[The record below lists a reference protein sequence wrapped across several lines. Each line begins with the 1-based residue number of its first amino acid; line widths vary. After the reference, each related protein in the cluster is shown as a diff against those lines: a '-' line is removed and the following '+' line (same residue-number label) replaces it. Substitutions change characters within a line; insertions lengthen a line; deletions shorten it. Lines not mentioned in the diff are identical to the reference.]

1 MTART
6 LQESQAMAVN
16 SHLIGVVSDEFHN
29 PNTVKLLNEVTRQL
43 NARGLNALLINV
55 TSREQYQSAL
65 RNAEQLSIGGLVFLT
80 SLFEDELTLAA
91 EMLPKVATVH
101 LSHST
106 SSEANV
112 VIADGYDA
120 GEEMGLLLLSQG
132 HQRFGFMHSQENATP
147 PRQMM
152 GFEASLQAE
161 QKTLNLQLSAGGN
174 DRELAYQA
182 MMAYLKKTRA
192 AERINALFCE
202 SDVLAFGALQAV
214 RDFAQGAHVA
224 VVGFDDVDEARASTW
239 HLTSWSQRRDLLVT
253 EALNRVLENRADNSG
268 AWQQGE
274 LQVRHSHHGKYVP
287 GEMSQC
293 GCAIRH

>member
-1 MTART
+1 
-6 LQESQAMAVN
+6 MAVN
-16 SHLIGVVSDEFHN
+16 SNIVGIVSDEFTN

-43 NARGLNALLINV
+43 NERGLITLLLNAN
-55 TSREQYQSAL
+55 SRESYQSAL
-65 RNAEQLSIGGLVFLT
+65 RNAAQLPVSGLVFLT
-80 SLFEDELTLAA
+80 SLFSDELSVAA
-91 EMLPKVATVH
+91 DILPQATSVH
-101 LSHST
+101 LSHSA
-106 SSEANV
+106 SADANV

-120 GEEMGLLLLSQG
+120 GAEMGLLLLSQG
-132 HQRFGFMHSQENATP
+132 HQRFGFMHSQENSAP
-147 PRQMM
+147 ARQLH
-152 GFEASLQAE
+152 GFVASLQAE
-161 QKTLNLQLSAGGN
+161 QKELKIEFSAGGN

-192 AERINALFCE
+192 ADRINALFCE

-239 HLTSWSQRRDLLVT
+239 HLTSWAQRRDLQVA
-253 EALNRVLENRADNSG
+253 EALNRLLENRADTSN

-274 LQVRHSHHGKYVP
+274 LQVRHSHHGKHVP

>member
-1 MTART
+1 
-6 LQESQAMAVN
+6 MAIN
-16 SHLIGVVSDEFHN
+16 STIVGIVSDEFIN

-43 NARGLNALLINV
+43 NERGFITLLLNAN
-55 TSREQYQSAL
+55 SRESYQSAL
-65 RNAEQLSIGGLVFLT
+65 RNAAQLPVGGLVFLT
-80 SLFEDELTLAA
+80 SLFSDELSVAA
-91 EMLPKVATVH
+91 EILPQAATVH
-101 LSHST
+101 LSHSA
-106 SSEANV
+106 SADANV

-132 HQRFGFMHSQENATP
+132 HQRFGFMHSQEKSVPA
-147 PRQMM
+147 RQMD
-152 GFEASLQAE
+152 GFVASLQAE
-161 QKTLNLQLSAGGN
+161 QKELNIELSAGGN

-239 HLTSWSQRRDLLVT
+239 HLTSWAQRRDLLVA
-253 EALNRVLENRADNSG
+253 EALNRLLENRADTSN

-274 LQVRHSHHGKYVP
+274 LQVRHSHHGKHVP

>member
-1 MTART
+1 
-6 LQESQAMAVN
+6 MAAN
-16 SHLIGVVSDEFHN
+16 SPLIGIVSDEFHN
-29 PNTVKLLNEVTRQL
+29 PNTIKLLNEVTRQL
-43 NARGLNALLINV
+43 IQRGLNALLINV
-55 TSREQYQSAL
+55 NSREQYQTAL
-65 RNAEQLSIGGLVFLT
+65 RNAAQHSVNRLIFLT
-80 SLFEDELTLAA
+80 SLFDDELSFAA
-91 EMLPKVATVH
+91 EILPQLATVH
-101 LSHST
+101 LGHSAN
-106 SSEANV
+106 SDANV

-132 HQRFGFMHSQENATP
+132 HQRFGFMHAQENAVP
-147 PRQMM
+147 ARQML
-152 GFEASLQAE
+152 GFAASLQAE
-161 QKTLNLQLSAGGN
+161 QKALNLQLVAGGN
-174 DRELAYQA
+174 DRELAYQV

-214 RDFAQGAHVA
+214 RDFGQGAHVA

-239 HLTSWSQRRDLLVT
+239 HLTSWAQRRDLLVT
-253 EALNRVLENRADNSG
+253 EALNRLLENRVDHSDT
-268 AWQQGE
+268 WQQGE

>member
-1 MTART
+1 
-6 LQESQAMAVN
+6 MAVN

-43 NARGLNALLINV
+43 NARGLNALLLNV
-55 TSREQYQSAL
+55 NSREQYQNAL
-65 RNAEQLSIGGLVFLT
+65 RNAAQLSIGGLVFLT

-91 EMLPKVATVH
+91 EILPKVATVH

-147 PRQMM
+147 PQQMM

-174 DRELAYQA
+174 DREMAYQA

-253 EALNRVLENRADNSG
+253 EALNRVLENRADASG
-268 AWQQGE
+268 TWQQGE

>member
-1 MTART
+1 
-6 LQESQAMAVN
+6 MAVN
-16 SHLIGVVSDEFHN
+16 SKIVGIVSDEFIN

-43 NARGLNALLINV
+43 NERGFITLLLNAN
-55 TSREQYQSAL
+55 SRESFQSAL
-65 RNAEQLSIGGLVFLT
+65 RNAAQLPVGGLVFLT
-80 SLFEDELTLAA
+80 SLFSDELSVAA
-91 EMLPKVATVH
+91 DILPQAATVH
-101 LSHST
+101 LSASAD
-106 SSEANV
+106 ANV

-120 GEEMGLLLLSQG
+120 GGEMGLLLLSQG
-132 HQRFGFMHSQENATP
+132 HQRFGFMHSQENSVPA
-147 PRQMM
+147 RQMD
-152 GFEASLQAE
+152 GFVASLQAE
-161 QKTLNLQLSAGGN
+161 QKELNIELCAGGN

-239 HLTSWSQRRDLLVT
+239 HLTSWAQRRDLLVA
-253 EALNRVLENRADNSG
+253 EALNRLLENRADTSN

-274 LQVRHSHHGKYVP
+274 LQVRHSHHGKHVP

>member
-1 MTART
+1 
-6 LQESQAMAVN
+6 MAVN
-16 SHLIGVVSDEFHN
+16 SNIVGIVSDEFTN

-43 NARGLNALLINV
+43 NARGLITLLLNAN
-55 TSREQYQSAL
+55 SRESYQSAL
-65 RNAEQLSIGGLVFLT
+65 HNAAQLPVSALVFLT
-80 SLFEDELTLAA
+80 SLFSDELSVAA
-91 EMLPKVATVH
+91 DILPQAKTVH
-101 LSHST
+101 LSHSA
-106 SSEANV
+106 SADANV

-120 GEEMGLLLLSQG
+120 GAEMGLLLLSQG
-132 HQRFGFMHSQENATP
+132 HQRFGFMHSQQNSATA
-147 PRQMM
+147 RQLD
-152 GFEASLQAE
+152 GFVASLQAE
-161 QKTLNLQLSAGGN
+161 QKELKIELSAGGN

-239 HLTSWSQRRDLLVT
+239 HLTSWAQRRDLLVA
-253 EALNRVLENRADNSG
+253 EALNRLLENLADTSN

-274 LQVRHSHHGKYVP
+274 LQVRHSHHGKHVP

>member
-1 MTART
+1 
-6 LQESQAMAVN
+6 MAAN
-16 SHLIGVVSDEFHN
+16 SPLIGIVSDEFHN
-29 PNTVKLLNEVTRQL
+29 PNTIKLLNEVTRQL
-43 NARGLNALLINV
+43 NQRGLNALLLNV
-55 TSREQYQSAL
+55 NSREQYQTAL
-65 RNAEQLSIGGLVFLT
+65 RNAAQHSVNQLIFLT
-80 SLFEDELTLAA
+80 SLFDDELSLAA
-91 EMLPKVATVH
+91 EILPQLATVH
-101 LSHST
+101 LGHSAD
-106 SSEANV
+106 SDANV

-132 HQRFGFMHSQENATP
+132 HQRFGFMHAQENAAP
-147 PRQMM
+147 ARQML
-152 GFEASLQAE
+152 GFAASLQAE
-161 QKTLNLQLSAGGN
+161 QKMLNLQLVAGGN

-182 MMAYLKKTRA
+182 MMTYLKKTRA
-192 AERINALFCE
+192 AERINALFCD

-214 RDFAQGAHVA
+214 RDFGQGAHVA

-239 HLTSWSQRRDLLVT
+239 HLTSWAQRRDLLVA
-253 EALNRVLENRADNSG
+253 EALNRLLENRVDHSD

>member
-1 MTART
+1 
-6 LQESQAMAVN
+6 MAVN
-16 SHLIGVVSDEFHN
+16 SNIVGIVSDEFTN

-43 NARGLNALLINV
+43 NARGLITLLLNAN
-55 TSREQYQSAL
+55 SRESYQSAL
-65 RNAEQLSIGGLVFLT
+65 HNAAQLPVSALVFLT
-80 SLFEDELTLAA
+80 SLFSDELSVAA
-91 EMLPKVATVH
+91 DILPQAKTVH
-101 LSHST
+101 LSHSA
-106 SSEANV
+106 SADANV

-120 GEEMGLLLLSQG
+120 GAEMGLLLLSQG
-132 HQRFGFMHSQENATP
+132 HQRFGFMHSQQNSATA
-147 PRQMM
+147 RQLD
-152 GFEASLQAE
+152 GFVASLQAE
-161 QKTLNLQLSAGGN
+161 QKELKIELSAGGN

-239 HLTSWSQRRDLLVT
+239 HLTSWAQRRDLLVA
-253 EALNRVLENRADNSG
+253 EALNRLLENRADTGN

-274 LQVRHSHHGKYVP
+274 LQVRHSHHGKHVP

>member
-1 MTART
+1 
-6 LQESQAMAVN
+6 MAVN
-16 SHLIGVVSDEFHN
+16 SNIVGIVSDEFIN

-43 NARGLNALLINV
+43 NERGFITLLLNAN
-55 TSREQYQSAL
+55 SRESFQSAL
-65 RNAEQLSIGGLVFLT
+65 RNAAQLPVGGLVFLT
-80 SLFEDELTLAA
+80 SLFSDELSVSA
-91 EMLPKVATVH
+91 EILPQTATVH
-101 LSHST
+101 LSHSA
-106 SSEANV
+106 SADANV

-120 GEEMGLLLLSQG
+120 GKEMGLLLLSQG
-132 HQRFGFMHSQENATP
+132 HQRFGFMHSQENSAP
-147 PRQMM
+147 VRQMD
-152 GFEASLQAE
+152 GFVASLQAE
-161 QKTLNLQLSAGGN
+161 QKELNIELSAGGN

-214 RDFAQGAHVA
+214 RDFAQGVHVA

-239 HLTSWSQRRDLLVT
+239 HLTSWAQRRDLLVA
-253 EALNRVLENRADNSG
+253 EALNRLLENRADTSN

-274 LQVRHSHHGKYVP
+274 LQVRHSHHGKHVP

>member
-1 MTART
+1 
-6 LQESQAMAVN
+6 MAVN
-16 SHLIGVVSDEFHN
+16 SNIVGIVSDEFTN

-43 NARGLNALLINV
+43 NERGLITLLLNAN
-55 TSREQYQSAL
+55 SRESYQSAL
-65 RNAEQLSIGGLVFLT
+65 HNAAQLPVSALVFLT
-80 SLFEDELTLAA
+80 SLFSDELSVAA
-91 EMLPKVATVH
+91 DILPQAKTVH
-101 LSHST
+101 LSHSA
-106 SSEANV
+106 SADANV

-120 GEEMGLLLLSQG
+120 GAEMGLLLLSQG
-132 HQRFGFMHSQENATP
+132 HQRFGFMHSQQNSATA
-147 PRQMM
+147 RQLD
-152 GFEASLQAE
+152 GFVASLQAE
-161 QKTLNLQLSAGGN
+161 QKELKIELSAGGN

-239 HLTSWSQRRDLLVT
+239 HLTSWAQRRDLLVA
-253 EALNRVLENRADNSG
+253 EALNRLLENLADTSN

-274 LQVRHSHHGKYVP
+274 LQVRHSHHGKHVP

>member
-1 MTART
+1 M
-6 LQESQAMAVN
+6 SVN
-16 SHLIGVVSDEFHN
+16 SDIVGIVSDEFIN
-29 PNTVKLLNEVTRQL
+29 PNSVKLLNEVTRQL
-43 NARGLNALLINV
+43 NERGFITVLLNV
-55 TSREQYQSAL
+55 TSRESYQQTL
-65 RNAEQLSIGGLVFLT
+65 RNLAPLNIGGLVFLT
-80 SLFEDELTLAA
+80 SLFADELSVAA
-91 EMLPKVATVH
+91 DILPQVATVH
-101 LSHST
+101 LCHSA
-106 SSEANV
+106 SSDANV

-120 GEEMGLLLLSQG
+120 GAEMGLLLLSQG
-132 HQRFGFMHSQENATP
+132 HQRFGFMHSQQNATP
-147 PRQMM
+147 ARQML
-152 GFEASLQAE
+152 GFAASLQAE
-161 QKTLNLQLSAGGN
+161 QKALQVQLSAGNN
-174 DRELAYQA
+174 DREMAYQA

-239 HLTSWSQRRDLLVT
+239 HLTSWAQRRDLLVA
-253 EALNRVLENRADNSG
+253 EALNRLLDNRSDDSN

-274 LQVRHSHHGKYVP
+274 LQVRHSHHGKHVP

>member
-1 MTART
+1 
-6 LQESQAMAVN
+6 MAVN
-16 SHLIGVVSDEFHN
+16 AQIIGIVSDEFTN
-29 PNTVKLLNEVTRQL
+29 PNTVKMLNEVTRQL
-43 NARGLNALLINV
+43 NERGYNALLLNV
-55 TSREQYQSAL
+55 HSRESYQSAL
-65 RNAEQLSIGGLVFLT
+65 RNAAQLPVGGLVFLA
-80 SLFEDELTLAA
+80 SLFDDELSIAA
-91 EMLPKVATVH
+91 DLLHHATTVH
-101 LSHST
+101 LCPAQGT
-106 SSEANV
+106 QANA
-112 VIADGYDA
+112 VIADGYAA

-132 HQRFGFMHSQENATP
+132 HQRFGFMHGQQNAEP
-147 PRQMM
+147 ARHMA
-152 GFEASLQAE
+152 GFIASLQAE
-161 QKTLNLQLSAGGN
+161 HKALTIQLTAGGD

-202 SDVLAFGALQAV
+202 SDVLALGALQAV

-239 HLTSWSQRRDLLVT
+239 HLTSWSQRRDLLVA
-253 EALNRVLENRADNSG
+253 EALNRLLEGRADHSD

-274 LQVRHSHHGKYVP
+274 LQVRHSHHGKHVP